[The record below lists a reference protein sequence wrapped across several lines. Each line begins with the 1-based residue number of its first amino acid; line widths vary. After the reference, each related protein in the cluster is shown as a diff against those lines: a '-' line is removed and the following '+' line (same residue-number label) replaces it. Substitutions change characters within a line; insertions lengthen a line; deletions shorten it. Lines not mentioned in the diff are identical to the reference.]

1 MAWRSEETVMPTAHP
16 RTARPSAAG
25 KAKANP
31 AGARRYCMQPV
42 QAPRQ
47 FDSSVSAGRAAA
59 ILAGSKKW
67 VNGTQLNY
75 YCYKRGDGVPAAWQG
90 NSADTAVV
98 EEAFE
103 TWAKLGIGIA
113 FRRVEAP
120 EDAIV
125 RIGFDPQDGS
135 WSYVG
140 RDVLTVRDPLQRTMN
155 FGWPLNNDYG
165 RDTALH
171 EIGHTLGLEHEHQ
184 NPHAGITWNRQA
196 VIDYFSG
203 PPNHWQESQIEWN
216 ILRKLPPSQ
225 VKGTIWDPDS
235 VMHYHFEPGLI
246 DAPAQYREG
255 LVPKGGLSYA
265 DKAWVV
271 ESYPGVR
278 APALGSLKVGLSQ
291 LLKIK
296 AGETRNFEFVPPR
309 TRTYNIG
316 TFGTSD
322 TVLVLFEVTPAG
334 NVQIAG
340 SDDSGSDVNAR
351 VNMRLQKG
359 RHYLVGIR
367 LYYADA
373 ALETSLM
380 AW

>member
-1 MAWRSEETVMPTAHP
+1 MSTATHKA
-16 RTARPSAAG
+16 ARPAAARKYG
-25 KAKANP
+25 D
-31 AGARRYCMQPV
+31 AGARRYCVQPV
-42 QAPRQ
+42 QRPRQ
-47 FDSSVSAGRAAA
+47 FDSSVSADRASA
-59 ILAGSKKW
+59 ILASSRKW
-67 VNGTQLNY
+67 VNGTQLTY
-75 YCYKRGDGVPAAWQG
+75 YCFKRGDPVPAAWHG
-90 NSADTAVV
+90 GSDDASAV

-103 TWAKLGIGIA
+103 TWAKLGIGIS
-113 FRRVEAP
+113 FRRVEAA

-125 RIGFDPQDGS
+125 RIGFDAQDGS
-135 WSYVG
+135 WSHVG
-140 RDVLTVRDPLQRTMN
+140 RDVLDIRDPLQRTMN
-155 FGWPLNNDYG
+155 FGWPLTTPYG
-165 RDTALH
+165 QDTALH

-196 VIDYFSG
+196 VIDYFEG
-203 PPNHWQESQIEWN
+203 PPNFWQEAQIEWN
-216 ILRKLPPSQ
+216 ILRKIPQ
-225 VKGTIWDPDS
+225 AEVKGTAWDPDS
-235 VMHYHFEPGLI
+235 VMEYQFEPGLI
-246 DAPAQYREG
+246 DAPAEYQAG

-278 APALGSLKVGLSQ
+278 APSVSTLKVGLSQ
-291 LLKIK
+291 LLKLK
-296 AGETRNFEFVPPR
+296 VGETRDFEFVPPR

-340 SDDSGSDVNAR
+340 NDDSGTDLNAR
-351 VNMRLQKG
+351 IGMRLHKG
-359 RHYLVGIR
+359 RHYLVGVR

>member
-1 MAWRSEETVMPTAHP
+1 MPTAHP
-16 RTARPSAAG
+16 RTARAPAPP
-25 KAKANP
+25 KAKPQA
-31 AGARRYCMQPV
+31 AGARRYCAQPI
-42 QAPRQ
+42 QTIRQ

-59 ILAGSKKW
+59 ILAGGKKW
-67 VNGTQLNY
+67 VNATQLTY
-75 YCYKRGDGVPAAWQG
+75 YCYKRGDTVPAAWQG
-90 NSADTAVV
+90 HSADTEVV
-98 EEAFE
+98 EESFE
-103 TWAKLGIGIA
+103 IWAKLGIGIS
-113 FRRVEAP
+113 FRRVDAA

-125 RIGFDPQDGS
+125 RIGFDAEDGS

-140 RDVLTVRDPLQRTMN
+140 RDVLMVRDPLQRTMN
-155 FGWPLNNDYG
+155 FGWPLNTDYG

-196 VIDYFSG
+196 VLDYFSG
-203 PPNHWQESQIEWN
+203 PPNNWQEQQIEWN
-216 ILRKLPPSQ
+216 ILRKLPASQ
-225 VKGTIWDPDS
+225 IKGTTWDPDS
-235 VMHYHFEPGLI
+235 VMEYQFEAGLI
-246 DAPAQYREG
+246 DAPAPYRNG

-278 APALGSLKVGLSQ
+278 APAVGTLKVGLSQ

-296 AGETRNFEFVPPR
+296 AGETRNFEFAPPR
-309 TRTYNIG
+309 TRSYTIG

-322 TVLVLFEVTPAG
+322 TVLVLFEVTSAG

-340 SDDSGSDVNAR
+340 NDDSGTDLNAR
-351 VNMRLQKG
+351 LSARLQKG
-359 RHYLVGIR
+359 RRYLVGLR

-380 AW
+380 VW